1 MAFVRFILGAPIP
14 LAPIIPLVP
23 GVATALPPQLNHAA
37 GLYLI
42 YNHPQNNRYMGVTVD
57 FQDRFSARQGACFE
71 LGFPQGVLNNVL
83 AFIGR
88 MEYSADGM
96 AWIPAAG
103 YNGAD
108 LIISLDGNNYDF
120 EAIFIKAAQHTWP
133 QATITNTQ
141 KTAPLVNLGA
151 NPIQINISW
160 LGGYPGNITT
170 IIPVGGQLV

>member
-23 GVATALPPQLNHAA
+23 GVATALPPQLNHTA

-42 YNHPQNNRYMGVTVD
+42 YNQPQNNRYMGVTVD
-57 FQDRFSARQGACFE
+57 FQNRFAARQGACFE
-71 LGFPQGVLNNVL
+71 LGFPQGVLNNVF

-88 MEYSADGM
+88 MEYSNDGF
-96 AWIPAAG
+96 AWVPAAG
-103 YNGAD
+103 YAGAS
-108 LIISLDGNNYDF
+108 LIINLGGHDYDF
-120 EAIFIKAAQHTWP
+120 EAIFIKAAQHAWP
-133 QATITNTQ
+133 QATITNTV

-160 LGGYPGNITT
+160 LGVAPGNIATN
-170 IIPVGGQLV
+170 IPVGGQLA